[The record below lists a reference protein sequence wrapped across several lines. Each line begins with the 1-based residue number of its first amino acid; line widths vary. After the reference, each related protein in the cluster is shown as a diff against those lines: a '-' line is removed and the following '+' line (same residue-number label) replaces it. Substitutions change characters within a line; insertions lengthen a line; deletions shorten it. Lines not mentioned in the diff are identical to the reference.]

1 MARRIRPTPPDRD
14 GIGAVAD
21 LNIMPLYTDAYLA
34 DTTHLS
40 AEQHGAYLLILMA
53 MWRAGGS
60 LPNDEPRLR
69 ATAKVDPRRW
79 ASVWPAVRALMEVN
93 DAHDTI
99 TQKKLTAE
107 YAKQAKRREI
117 ARANGTRG
125 GRHNALKNNAADN
138 PAGSSQAAIS
148 VPPAQLASTQEQAH
162 HDQST
167 PLPDSTAGPSEKL
180 SVLRTPL
187 SEKED
192 THVLAADEVAEPA
205 APSQPRPVI
214 PPQPNPWVQL
224 SVDITQAYLD
234 AQERDPEH
242 AAQIV
247 PDTGYVEVWRKAD
260 YDPAVCRAIVL
271 DGIKKKPSVSKLKY
285 WDTPI
290 FDAHE
295 RAREGRT
302 MREALKAE
310 GATAEPAAPSATWD
324 AWVKHFKET
333 DGQWIGPGGPTGSPD
348 NPECHAPIGILRKY
362 GYRDEDGNVTE
373 PNR

>member
-1 MARRIRPTPPDRD
+1 
-14 GIGAVAD
+14 VAD

-79 ASVWPAVRALMEVN
+79 SSVWPAVRALMEVN

-107 YAKQAKRREI
+107 YAKQSKRREI

-125 GRHNALKNNAADN
+125 GRHNPLKSNTSDN
-138 PAGSSQAAIS
+138 PAGSSQDAIS
-148 VPPAQLASTQEQAH
+148 VPETQPTPAQEQAD

-167 PLPDSTAGPSEKL
+167 PLPDSTAGPSAKL

-187 SEKED
+187 SEKE
-192 THVLAADEVAEPA
+192 TARALAADEVAEPA
-205 APSQPRPVI
+205 APSQDHPVI
-214 PPQPNPWVQL
+214 PPPQADPWVQL
-224 SVDITQAYLD
+224 SIDITQAYLD

-242 AAQIV
+242 AAHIV
-247 PDTGYVEVWRKAD
+247 PDTAYVEIWRRCD
-260 YDPAVCRAIVL
+260 YDPAVCRSVITEIL
-271 DGIKKKPSVSKLKY
+271 KRKPDVSHLKY
-285 WDTPI
+285 FDKPI
-290 FDAHE
+290 YDAHE
-295 RAREGRT
+295 RIIEGKT
-302 MREALKAE
+302 MREARKAE
-310 GATAEPAAPSATWD
+310 RAEAEPAPNSWG
-324 AWVKHFKET
+324 AWVKLFKET
-333 DGQWIGPGGPTGSPD
+333 GGQWLGPGPAPD
-348 NPECHAPIGILRKY
+348 DLNCRAPIGILRQY
-362 GYRDEDGNVTE
+362 GYAEEEN
-373 PNR
+373 P